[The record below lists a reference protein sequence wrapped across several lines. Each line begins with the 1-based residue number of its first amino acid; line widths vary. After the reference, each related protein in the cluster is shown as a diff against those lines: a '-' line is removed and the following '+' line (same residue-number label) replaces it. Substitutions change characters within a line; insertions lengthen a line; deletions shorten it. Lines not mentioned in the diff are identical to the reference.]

1 MNDEMLLKKRYSVY
15 LEQIEN
21 YYRNTIDHTQPV
33 IIGQTTN
40 ALSIAGA
47 DKSLD
52 LTINIKTL
60 NKCTGSP
67 ENIYH
72 GHLLERSII
81 EQLPL
86 QLENPIMIFKNAE
99 KNSLI
104 CITDLQ
110 DSSGHGIMIAVAL
123 EHTNHQ
129 HMVNRISS
137 LYGKERIFNYI
148 SAQLSQNNLIAANKE
163 KADIMLRSRGLYL
176 PKEETYISYDDTIPY
191 SIENVKQTFGPE
203 KYKNALNHFR
213 DDLKVNCFKESET
226 LLNNYGQLLSYRKY
240 HNTTLD
246 DISKDYL
253 SGSNN
258 PYINAIGDELRA
270 QELLQ
275 YQETAVT
282 LEPEP

>member
-33 IIGQTTN
+33 IISQTTN

-72 GHLLERSII
+72 GHLLERNII

-123 EHTNHQ
+123 EQIYQRHN
-129 HMVNRISS
+129 VNRISS
-137 LYGKERIFNYI
+137 LYGKDRIFNYI
-148 SAQLSQNNLIAANKE
+148 SAQLNQNNLIAANKE
-163 KADIMLRSRGLYL
+163 KADIMLQSRGLHL
-176 PKEETYISYDDTIPY
+176 PKEETYISYDDSIPY
-191 SIENVKQTFGPE
+191 SVDNVKQTLNTD
-203 KYKNALNHFR
+203 KYQTAISHFLS
-213 DDLKVNCFKESET
+213 DLESNCFNQTEK
-226 LLNNYGQLLSYRKY
+226 LINNYKQLLYYKKY
-240 HNTTLD
+240 HNVTLD
-246 DISKDYL
+246 DISKEYIT
-253 SGSNN
+253 GSQN
-258 PYINAIGDELRA
+258 PYINAIGNELKE
-270 QELLQ
+270 QELVRCDDV
-275 YQETAVT
+275 AAT
-282 LEPEP
+282 LEP